1 MTVSFDSPA
10 TQPPSVLFEHLTT
23 AVVYLDAE
31 LRVAYMNPAAEALLA
46 VSARKMQQAR
56 LDALFAEDNELTR
69 RIQQAAHTGEAYTE
83 RELRLAFLAGGT
95 VTVDCAVTPLVEPG
109 APEGV
114 LLELT
119 AMDRHLRI
127 SRDQRVASQQAAARE
142 VVRGL
147 AHEIKN
153 PLGGLR
159 GAAQLLARDVADE
172 GLREYTD
179 VIISEADRLRALVDA
194 LAGPERPPERAE
206 VNVHEVLEHVRTLA
220 GAEAHSGVRL
230 VTDYDPSLP
239 RLSADAD
246 QLVQAALNLVRNA
259 AQALAEQAERGEP
272 ARVVLR
278 TRAERQ
284 FTIGRRRH
292 RVVIRVEIDDNGPG
306 IPPELA
312 ENVFYPMVTGRRD
325 GTGLGLSI
333 ARELIHRHGGLLEC
347 DSPAGGGTRLRFY
360 LPLDAPDEEADHV

>member
-1 MTVSFDSPA
+1 MTVSIDPRA

-31 LRVAYMNPAAEALLA
+31 LQIAYMNPAAEALLA
-46 VSARKMQQAR
+46 ASARQMQGAR
-56 LDALFAEDNELTR
+56 LEGMLGEDNELIR
-69 RIQQAAHTGEAYTE
+69 RIREAAETGEAYTE
-83 RELRLAFLAGGT
+83 RELTLTFPAGGT
-95 VTVDCAVTPLVEPG
+95 ATVDCAVTPLVEPRG
-109 APEGV
+109 PDGM

-119 AMDRHLRI
+119 ALDRHLRI
-127 SRDQRVASQQAAARE
+127 SRDERLVSQQAAARE

-159 GAAQLLARDVADE
+159 GAAQLLARDLAE
-172 GLREYTD
+172 EQLREYTD
-179 VIISEADRLRALVDA
+179 VIITEADRLRGLVDA
-194 LAGPERPPERAE
+194 LSGPERPPHRSE
-206 VNVHEVLEHVRTLA
+206 VNIHEVLEHVRTLGGTEADA
-220 GAEAHSGVRL
+220 GVDL

-239 RLSADAD
+239 PLRADAD
-246 QLVQAALNLVRNA
+246 QLVQATLNLVRNA
-259 AQALAEQAERGEP
+259 VQALAEQAGRGEA

-278 TRAERQ
+278 TRAQRQ
-284 FTIGRRRH
+284 FTIGRHRH
-292 RVVIRVEIDDNGPG
+292 RVVVRVEIDDNGPG

-312 ENVFYPMVTGRRD
+312 ENVFYPMVTGRRE

-347 DSPAGGGTRLRFY
+347 ESPSGGGTRLRFY
-360 LPLDAPDEEADHV
+360 LPLADSGEGDHG